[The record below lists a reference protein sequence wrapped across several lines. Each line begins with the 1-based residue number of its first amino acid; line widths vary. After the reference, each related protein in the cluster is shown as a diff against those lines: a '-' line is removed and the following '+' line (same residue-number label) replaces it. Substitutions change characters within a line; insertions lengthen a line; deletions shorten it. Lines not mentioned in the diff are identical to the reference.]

1 MKFGVHIDEYMKDM
15 TTEEVVERVKRNKEI
30 IDEIIRGD

>member
-1 MKFGVHIDEYMKDM
+1 MKFGVHIDEYMENM
-15 TTEEVVERVKRNKEI
+15 TAEEVVERVKRNKEI